1 VVVSD
6 SSVAQVFPYA
16 VMTTPAMLTK
26 TETKFITFIES
37 SPSNAPIRRVKS
49 PEVENIIVVLATLVL
64 ARAAFI
70 KYCKKKQKKKNQI
83 PQILMFQI
91 IKKLAFGTPK
101 WSLLNVTVKIIVG
114 CW

>member
-49 PEVENIIVVLATLVL
+49 PEVENTIVVLATLVL

-70 KYCKKKQKKKNQI
+70 KYCKKKKKVRFHKY
-83 PQILMFQI
+83 LCF
-91 IKKLAFGTPK
+91 K
-101 WSLLNVTVKIIVG
+101 
-114 CW
+114 